1 MKNLANCTPTEFVAQ
16 TVRIKKVA
24 QDWLNATKLMDI
36 LRTSPKYITIA
47 NPDTATAEEKANVLK
62 ENLKIR
68 QEQGMQNLSRI
79 LDMALEQNPQ
89 KTLELLA
96 LCCFVEP
103 SEVDS
108 HPMTWYMESI
118 SELVKE
124 KAVLDFFSSL
134 AQLAQK
140 NTSKQ

>member
-1 MKNLANCTPTEFVAQ
+1 MKNLANCTPSEFVAQ

-24 QDWLNATKLMDI
+24 QDWIDATKIFEI
-36 LRTSPKYITIA
+36 LRVTPAYKTLPA
-47 NPDTATAEEKANVLK
+47 GATAEERAQVIR
-62 ENLKIR
+62 ENAKL
-68 QEQGMQNLSRI
+68 QQDQGLQNFSR
-79 LDMALEQNPQ
+79 LFDAAFEMNAQ
-89 KTLELLA
+89 KTLEILA

-103 SEVDS
+103 GDVDD
-108 HPMTWYMESI
+108 HPMSWYLESVTNLI
-118 SELVKE
+118 HE

>member
-16 TVRIKKVA
+16 TVKIKKVA
-24 QDWLNATKLMDI
+24 QDWL
-36 LRTSPKYITIA
+36 
-47 NPDTATAEEKANVLK
+47 TATRLIEILKTKVDYLKLPENPTDEQKMEVLK
-62 ENLKIR
+62 TNLELR
-68 QEQGMQNLSRI
+68 QEQGLKNLSRI
-79 LDMALEQNPQ
+79 FDAALEQNPQ
-89 KTLELLA
+89 KTLEILA

-134 AQLAQK
+134 AQLAK
-140 NTSKQ
+140 MNTSKQ